1 MSEPPANLRFDQEAE
16 GQEARMDNSML
27 QEALALPEEDRR
39 ELAARIRESL
49 VARPGGATRPGDR
62 GAGARAS

>member
-1 MSEPPANLRFDQEAE
+1 MSEPPANLRFDQETE
-16 GQEARMDNSML
+16 GQEARMDNSIL

-49 VARPGGATRPGDR
+49 VARPGGDP
-62 GAGARAS
+62 AG

>member
-1 MSEPPANLRFDQEAE
+1 MSEPPANLRFDQETE
-16 GQEARMDNSML
+16 GQEARMDNSIL

-49 VARPGGATRPGDR
+49 VARPGATRPGDR

>member
-1 MSEPPANLRFDQEAE
+1 
-16 GQEARMDNSML
+16 MDNSIL

-49 VARPGGATRPGDR
+49 VARPGGDP
-62 GAGARAS
+62 AG